1 MLAQSL
7 RTRYESD
14 PVFLSDVR
22 DALMV
27 NSMRTVLAVCVFLTV
42 LIEPPT
48 LSNDTGWRLPV
59 FAGYV
64 LHSIAVWLL
73 SYSGKPLANSKLV
86 HWLDVFWSAL
96 IVLCT
101 GSGNSIFFLL
111 FLFAVLASSFR
122 WGFKEGGRITLISAG
137 VYVVC
142 GLVMQ
147 DGPALPRLWLRTA
160 FLLAFGYMCAHW
172 GESKVTSKR
181 RLALLRDVTRLSNP
195 RFGVAQTIASVLE
208 KTRSFY
214 NGSKCILVTEDKDY
228 GSYLLRTANQGA
240 TEPGINAQSI
250 SGQAALSL
258 IALPHDKIVRF
269 KRSAW
274 PALFGGQ
281 RAEAYDNT
289 ARKSSH
295 HIRELGERVAEL
307 FETRYFISA
316 PLSLRS
322 GNGRI
327 YVTSERNV
335 FSKVDALFLGDIV
348 AQAFPVID
356 NVALLDRMASD
367 AAYQERKRLAW
378 DLHDA
383 VIQPYIGLNLGL
395 NAVRRKASPMN
406 PLNED
411 LDKLASMTT
420 QVIDDLRR
428 YAGTL
433 KAGAVQIEP
442 ILLTALQRKTAQI
455 KEFYGIDIAIKAEGE
470 FNLNDRLIADVLQM
484 VNEALSNICRHT
496 TAQKGN
502 VNLRCGSGLLRIDV
516 ENENDSPQP
525 VEFRPK
531 SIAERAAALG
541 GKLQVKRGLNGG
553 TVVHIEIPI

>member
-7 RTRYESD
+7 RAQYESD

-22 DALMV
+22 DALMI
-27 NSMRTVLAVCVFLTV
+27 NSMRVVLAVCVFLTV
-42 LIEPPT
+42 LLEPST
-48 LSNDTGWRLPV
+48 LSSDTGWRLPV

-64 LHSIAVWLL
+64 FHSIALLLL
-73 SYSGKPLANSKLV
+73 SYSGKPLANSKAV
-86 HWLDVFWSAL
+86 HWLDAFWSAL

-111 FLFAVLASSFR
+111 FLFAILASSFR

-142 GLVMQ
+142 GLLMQ

-160 FLLAFGYMCAHW
+160 FVLAFGYMCAHW
-172 GESKVTSKR
+172 GESKVTAKR

-228 GSYLLRTANQGA
+228 GSYLLRTANEGA
-240 TEPGINAQSI
+240 AEPSTTAQSI
-250 SGQAALSL
+250 SGQAALPL
-258 IALPHDKIVRF
+258 MALPHDKIVRF
-269 KRSAW
+269 KRGMW
-274 PALFGGQ
+274 PSSFGGQ
-281 RAEAYDNT
+281 HAEAYDNT
-289 ARKSSH
+289 ARKSNH

-307 FETRYFISA
+307 LDTRCFISA

-327 YVTSERNV
+327 YVTSERHA

-356 NVALLDRMASD
+356 NVELLDRMASD

-395 NAVRRKASPMN
+395 NAVRRKASPIN

-411 LDKLASMTT
+411 LDKLAAMTK

-433 KAGAVQIEP
+433 KTGAVQVDP
-442 ILLTALQRKTAQI
+442 VLLAALQRKTAQI
-455 KEFYGIDIAIKAEGE
+455 KEFYGIDIVIKAEGE
-470 FNLNDRLIADVLQM
+470 INLNDRLTADVLQM

-496 TAQKGN
+496 TAQRGS
-502 VNLRCGSGLLRIDV
+502 VTLRCANGLLKIDI
-516 ENENDSPQP
+516 ENENDNPQP
-525 VEFRPK
+525 IEFRPR
-531 SIAERAAALG
+531 SIAERASALG
-541 GKLQVKRGLNGG
+541 GSLQVKRGLSGG